1 MVTIVSTGYSRKNAP
16 ELLRLAES
24 GRPVHDVAVGGESL
38 WTSML
43 DTLRVEA
50 LRSDAH
56 TRYAASDARER
67 VMKELFIS
75 HSKRE
80 PQGKVLLRFGRNHV
94 HRGYDARG
102 ISTLGNFV
110 SEWSIAR
117 GQSAFNVGVFAAG
130 GKEHLAGHT
139 FNADERQD
147 EPAFSVCSRTR
158 RQQCH
163 YFRSPRIASP
173 SPFNSSREAYR
184 ARSES
189 DVLGRQLRFS
199 PLLSNRFSTA
209 GRYRKAKSVT
219 VGRSIA
225 VHL

>member
-1 MVTIVSTGYSRKNAP
+1 MTSSGYSRKHAP

-24 GRPVHDVAVGGESL
+24 GRPAHDMSVGGQSL
-38 WTSML
+38 WTNML
-43 DTLRVEA
+43 NTLRVEA

-80 PQGKVLLRFGRNHV
+80 PQGKVLLRFGRNHL

-117 GQSAFNVGVFAAG
+117 GQSAFNVGVFSAG
-130 GKEHLAGHT
+130 GEEHLAGQT
-139 FNADERQD
+139 FSADERQD
-147 EPAFSVCSRTR
+147 EPAFALLAELAGKDATIFDLRELRPMLHSIPPLNRTAL
-158 RQQCH
+158 QVNLIYWADSYDFLLC
-163 YFRSPRIASP
+163 YPT
-173 SPFNSSREAYR
+173 
-184 ARSES
+184 
-189 DVLGRQLRFS
+189 VS
-199 PLLSNRFSTA
+199 PLLDGTEKPNR
-209 GRYRKAKSVT
+209 
-219 VGRSIA
+219 
-225 VHL
+225 